1 MTDYS
6 DTRILSRW
14 AVNWWVVIA
23 VLSARRPTLFVD
35 PVTKTMRPDRLGK
48 AGIGNA
54 FTFLHG
60 ETPLK
65 MVARFDAMCR
75 QYDRLRRG
83 AQLCHT

>member
-23 VLSARRPTLFVD
+23 VLCTRRPTLFVD
-35 PVTKTMRPDRLGK
+35 PVTRMIRPDRLGK
-48 AGIGNA
+48 AGIA

-60 ETPLK
+60 EAPLK

-83 AQLCHT
+83 AQPCHT